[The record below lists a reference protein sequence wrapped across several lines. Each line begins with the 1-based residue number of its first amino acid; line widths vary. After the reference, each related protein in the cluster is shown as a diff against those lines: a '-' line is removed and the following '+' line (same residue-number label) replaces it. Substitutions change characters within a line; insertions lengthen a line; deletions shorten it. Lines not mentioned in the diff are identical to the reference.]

1 ADLAEGYANQEAP
14 FEWVVRE
21 AHPHR
26 EFARNPLFQTAVS
39 THNSP
44 GPRLEWPE
52 FSLKIHEVY
61 GNRTS
66 KFDVDAV
73 MIPRATDDPDGITL
87 FWEYC
92 VALYRRETIVRLN
105 EAYLRVL
112 AQCVARPTLRVS
124 EAEFLA
130 PEERTRLLEGG
141 FRVEEIEQSDMAASG
156 AVPATIPAAF
166 LHAGFEAHAAHAPD
180 ASAVEDGDRI
190 ATYGESNARANRLA
204 RHLRALGVGPDR
216 PVALCM
222 ARSIAAVE
230 AVLAV
235 VKAGGAY
242 LPLDPMLP
250 EDRLAFV
257 LADACPPIVLTD
269 RAHRDAVE
277 RIVAAQASHSA
288 TPARIV
294 DLDADAAAWASLS
307 ASNLDPAEIGLTQS
321 HLAYVI
327 YTSGSTGTP
336 KGVLVEHRQIM
347 AIAAGWRRQYD
358 LAPGVR
364 HLQMANLAFDVFTA
378 DLLRALGHGGT
389 LVLCPQETLADP
401 AALEARLREAR
412 IEIADFV
419 PVVLDALVAHL
430 DTHGRDLGFMRTIVC
445 GSDRWS
451 VEAADRAR
459 RVVGDGVR
467 LLHAYGLTE
476 TSVDSTCFEIAPLP
490 IDAPPLAVLPI
501 GDAVANARA
510 LVLDR
515 RGRPAPIGV
524 VGELCIGGAGVARG
538 YLARPE
544 LQAER
549 FLDSPFH
556 PGERLYRTGDLGRRL
571 AEGGIEFLG
580 RNDAQVKIRGHRVE
594 LGEIEARLRS
604 MPEIEDAAVVLRS
617 DSTASDDGAS
627 DAVLVAYVLPSDRD
641 ASPNFDAV
649 HRALQTKLPAHML
662 PAAYVAMRAWPK
674 TANGKLDRAALPSP
688 PPAAFVATGA
698 FVAPSTPIEEA
709 IAEIWGDV
717 LGRDT
722 IGVRDD
728 FFRLGGNSLSAM
740 RVLVA
745 LRDMFGVGLSLRR
758 LFEAPTI
765 EGLVEAM
772 LDESMQ
778 HEVMQ
783 HEVMQHEAMQHEAM
797 QHAAMQDKS
806 MQTEPAPGI
815 SAEDTEAIV

>member
-1 ADLAEGYANQEAP
+1 ALIERTTADLAEGYANQEAP

-21 AHPHR
+21 AHPQR
-26 EFARNPLFQTAVS
+26 EFARNPLFQTTFS

-124 EAEFLA
+124 EADFLA
-130 PEERTRLLEGG
+130 PEERERLLEGG
-141 FRVEEIEQSDMAASG
+141 FRAQDLERSDT
-156 AVPATIPAAF
+156 AVSATTPAAF
-166 LHAGFEAHAAHAPD
+166 LYAGFEAHAAHAPD

-190 ATYGESNARANRLA
+190 ATYDETNARANRLA
-204 RHLRALGVGPDR
+204 RYLRALGVGPDR

-277 RIVAAQASHSA
+277 RIVAAQGSHSA

-294 DLDADAAAWASLS
+294 DLDADASAWASQA
-307 ASNLDPAEIGLTQS
+307 ASNLDPAEIGLTPS

-401 AALEARLREAR
+401 AALEARLRDAR
-412 IEIADFV
+412 IDIADFV

-430 DTHGRDLGFMRTIVC
+430 DTHSRDLGFMRTIIC

-476 TSVDSTCFEIAPLP
+476 TSVDSTCFEIAPYGSALRP

-501 GDAVANARA
+501 GDAVMNARA

-524 VGELCIGGAGVARG
+524 VGELYIGGAGVARG

-594 LGEIEARLRS
+594 LGEIEARLRGL
-604 MPEIEDAAVVLRS
+604 PEIEDVAVVLRS
-617 DSTASDDGAS
+617 DSTASNGGAS
-627 DAVLVAYVLPSDRD
+627 EAALVAYVLPSDRD

-698 FVAPSTPIEEA
+698 FVAPSTPIEEV

-728 FFRLGGNSLSAM
+728 FFRLGGNSLLAM

-745 LRDMFGVGLSLRR
+745 LRDIFGVGLSLRR

-778 HEVMQ
+778 HE
-783 HEVMQHEAMQHEAM
+783 
-797 QHAAMQDKS
+797 AMQDKA

-815 SAEDTEAIV
+815 SAEDTEAVV